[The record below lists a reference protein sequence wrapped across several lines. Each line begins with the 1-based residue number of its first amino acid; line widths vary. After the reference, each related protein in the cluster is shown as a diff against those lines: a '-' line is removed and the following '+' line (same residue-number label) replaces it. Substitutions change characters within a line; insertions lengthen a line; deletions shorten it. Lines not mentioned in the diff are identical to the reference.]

1 MLTRS
6 LSIKS
11 DEVGKWS
18 QQEILVLEV
27 AKEVGDENNA

>member
-1 MLTRS
+1 MK
-6 LSIKS
+6 I

>member
-1 MLTRS
+1 MK
-6 LSIKS
+6 I

-27 AKEVGDENNA
+27 AKEVGVENDA